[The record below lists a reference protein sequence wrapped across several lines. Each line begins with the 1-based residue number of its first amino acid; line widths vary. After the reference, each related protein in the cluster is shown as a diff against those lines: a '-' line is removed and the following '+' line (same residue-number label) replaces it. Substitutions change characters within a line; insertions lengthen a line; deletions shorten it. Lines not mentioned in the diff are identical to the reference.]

1 MLKGKQLVIQ
11 FFDFFQ
17 TNSKPNKD
25 VEHSVTCKCGWE
37 GKYKSSRG
45 YTNLQ
50 AHIVSAHPE
59 HLSSSELRSVK
70 HLKKQ
75 SQDFEDITD
84 ERNQS
89 ISFAERILKKQKLEA
104 VSSLSSYVVD
114 LRFLIPTTNICE
126 RLFSKARFS
135 FNQRRMSVLPIN
147 AESQMFLHLYSSLWD
162 IAIMKDILSKTQD

>member
-1 MLKGKQLVIQ
+1 MLKRKQLVIQ
-11 FFDFFQ
+11 FFDFFK

-25 VEHSVTCKCGWE
+25 VEHSVTCKCGWK

-50 AHIVSAHPE
+50 AHIVSAHPG

-75 SQDFEDITD
+75 FQDFEDITD

-104 VSSLSSYVVD
+104 VSSSSSYID
-114 LRFLIPTTNICE
+114 LRFLIPTSHICE
-126 RLFSKARFS
+126 RLFSKAGFS

-147 AESQMFLHLYSSLWD
+147 AESQMFLYLNSSLWD
-162 IAIMKDILSKTQD
+162 IAIVKDILSKTQD